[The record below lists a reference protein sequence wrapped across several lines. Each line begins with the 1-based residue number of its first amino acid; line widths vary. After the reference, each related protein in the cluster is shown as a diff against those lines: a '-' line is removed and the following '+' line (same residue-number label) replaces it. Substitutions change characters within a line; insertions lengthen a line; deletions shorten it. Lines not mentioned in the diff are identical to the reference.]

1 MLKKIFIVIDV
12 TDEAQR
18 DRVQLIAN
26 ELSNMRALNGTQIE
40 NIYPLYRQYENDILQ
55 LFWNVSQNGFNTQT
69 MMTIGKLASKMIRKR

>member
-40 NIYPLYRQYENDILQ
+40 NIYPLYRQYENDIRQ